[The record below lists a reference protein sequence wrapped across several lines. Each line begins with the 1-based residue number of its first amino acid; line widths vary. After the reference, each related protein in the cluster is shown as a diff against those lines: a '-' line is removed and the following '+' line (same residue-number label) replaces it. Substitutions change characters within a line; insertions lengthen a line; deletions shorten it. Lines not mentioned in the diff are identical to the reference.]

1 MHKVGDD
8 IWTPMAV
15 KCIKGRASKHLWQA
29 LEGVLEDREIVEA
42 TVTNGSANNTQPEEP
57 EPEPESQP
65 EHTPKTNGNAE
76 NGDDSKHL
84 NHESERKEADTNETS
99 DNKPNGA
106 PEPTAEVK
114 LNRHDDDYFRK
125 VIGKDWA
132 IQLLFDTLYLD
143 EALLRKGANA
153 GNSGITSLAGKVES
167 AVGTEV
173 CFLPTFYPNVLRAIV
188 SLTISP
194 RNTARLR

>member
-1 MHKVGDD
+1 
-8 IWTPMAV
+8 MAV

-42 TVTNGSANNTQPEEP
+42 TITNGSTNNAQPEEP
-57 EPEPESQP
+57 KPEPEPKNQS
-65 EHTPKTNGNAE
+65 EHAPKTNGNAE
-76 NGDDSKHL
+76 NSDDSEHP
-84 NHESERKEADTNETS
+84 NHETERKEADTNETS
-99 DNKPNGA
+99 SNKPNGA
-106 PEPTAEVK
+106 SEPTADVK
-114 LNRHDDDYFRK
+114 LNRHDDNYSRK

-173 CFLPTFYPNVLRAIV
+173 CFLPTFYPNALQAYRITDNFIMQY
-188 SLTISP
+188 SLASMKSYVED
-194 RNTARLR
+194 

>member
-1 MHKVGDD
+1 
-8 IWTPMAV
+8 MAV

-29 LEGVLEDREIVEA
+29 LEGVLEGREIVEA
-42 TVTNGSANNTQPEEP
+42 TVTNASTNNAQPE

-76 NGDDSKHL
+76 NGDDSGYL
-84 NHESERKEADTNETS
+84 SHESECKEADANETS

-106 PEPTAEVK
+106 SEPTANVK
-114 LNRHDDDYFRK
+114 PNRHDDYSLK

-173 CFLPTFYPNVLRAIV
+173 CFLPAFYPHALRAYRITDNFITKYSSASMKSYV
-188 SLTISP
+188 ED
-194 RNTARLR
+194 